1 MTVLTQCVLHV
12 GSKTITHCFLALFKL
27 VSMLQYYYIVCAHY
41 SSNRF
46 RSLFLD
52 LVNTDEAKLI
62 CLKNVAE
69 FYACNPQV
77 CTLYTMNAYFCN
89 YSVAMETYLD

>member
-27 VSMLQYYYIVCAHY
+27 VMISDINYYEIECIFQFHL
-41 SSNRF
+41 SLSLSRF

-62 CLKNVAE
+62 CLRNVAE

-77 CTLYTMNAYFCN
+77 CAEQKKL
-89 YSVAMETYLD
+89 